1 MKDILKLI
9 GVFFIITLLGSCEP
23 KVEREYIVEPCP
35 EDEKPSMAA
44 QIKQL
49 KDDGF
54 EIFDYVDDVTGDTL
68 IMQQYFM
75 AFLKSGS
82 NKDQSTE
89 ALDSLQQL
97 HLGHLTRM
105 YNEGFA
111 DVSGPFGDDGD
122 VRGITIY
129 NVPTMEIADSLANL
143 DPMVQAGRIAIEIRP
158 WWAGKGYGMR

>member
-1 MKDILKLI
+1 MVKINLFITCALI
-9 GVFFIITLLGSCEP
+9 MLVSCKPEIH
-23 KVEREYIVEPCP
+23 REYLMEPCP
-35 EDEKPSMAA
+35 ENDKPSIAA

-49 KDDGF
+49 KEDGF
-54 EIFDYVDDVTGDTL
+54 QVVDYVDEVTGDTL

-75 AFLKSGS
+75 VFLKTGT
-82 NKDQSTE
+82 NTEQSAT
-89 ALDSLQQL
+89 ALDSLQEL

-122 VRGITIY
+122 VRGISIY
-129 NVPTMEIADSLANL
+129 NVPTLKIADSLARL

>member
-1 MKDILKLI
+1 MKYIVNIIPSLLVLLILS
-9 GVFFIITLLGSCEP
+9 SCEP
-23 KVEREYIVEPCP
+23 KVEREYIMEPCP
-35 EDEKPSMAA
+35 ETEKPSKAA

-49 KDDGF
+49 KEDGF
-54 EIFDYVDDVTGDTL
+54 EIFDYVDEVTGDTL
-68 IMQQYFM
+68 IMQQYYM

-82 NKDQSTE
+82 NTEQS
-89 ALDSLQQL
+89 AAVLDSLQQR

-129 NVPTMEIADSLANL
+129 NVPTMKMADSLANL
-143 DPMVQAGRIAIEIRP
+143 DPIVQAGRIAIEIRP